1 MWRHS
6 AGEPWFAG
14 QAWRHRCR
22 DWTRGR
28 GGGREAGWIG
38 RLGPT
43 YTVCEREGRRGS
55 GGTSGWVRTEG
66 VHEEGPDVC
75 IVARQQKLT
84 HTVKQLYF
92 N

>member
-1 MWRHS
+1 MPVSSGLQGRRGDTD
-6 AGEPWFAG
+6 AGTGHVAG
-14 QAWRHRCR
+14 VGE
-22 DWTRGR
+22 GR
-28 GGGREAGWIG
+28 PGHWEGWEAG
-38 RLGPT
+38 RPT

-75 IVARQQKLT
+75 IVARRQKPA